1 MEQAA
6 SSQKPLSWLN
16 LVLAIGPVVLSV
28 GLAYGATMLAQ
39 GEQRNKISTLEK
51 QAEQMVTRDELKL
64 YIDLTRDD
72 LREIKENMR
81 ALRSDLGRTRR

>member
-1 MEQAA
+1 MEQAFP
-6 SSQKPLSWLN
+6 SKPFPWISLLSTLGP
-16 LVLAIGPVVLSV
+16 LVLCVAG
-28 GLAYGATMLAQ
+28 AYGATMLAQ

-81 ALRSDLGRTRR
+81 ALRSDLGRSRQ